1 MSSITAP
8 RCRHIKVSGTQCGSP
23 AVRSKSFC
31 FYHQQHRPILAECY
45 SDGEYATGEI
55 LLPVFEDAHS
65 VQSVIRQVMQML
77 LQKRI
82 ERRTASLLLYALQIA
97 SSNLK
102 RMELEKPQPEQ
113 VVIDVVTPLK
123 YEPPIAAPEEI
134 ETATETSA
142 SAQPQIESSE
152 ADLPPGTI
160 QACHRSEPLHTQHNA
175 KHKSEHEDIKQ
186 ASSSFPRD
194 SDAASIPSSSASSLA
209 PARALDSCN
218 RLVQ

>member
-1 MSSITAP
+1 
-8 RCRHIKVSGTQCGSP
+8 
-23 AVRSKSFC
+23 
-31 FYHQQHRPILAECY
+31 
-45 SDGEYATGEI
+45 
-55 LLPVFEDAHS
+55 
-65 VQSVIRQVMQML
+65 MQML

-113 VVIDVVTPLK
+113 VVIDVVKPLK
-123 YEPPIAAPEEI
+123 YEPPIAPEEI

-160 QACHRSEPLHTQHNA
+160 QACHRPEPLHTKHKA
-175 KHKSEHEDIKQ
+175 KHKSEHEDVKQ
-186 ASSSFPRD
+186 DSSSFPR
-194 SDAASIPSSSASSLA
+194 AAVISFRSTRQAGIPSR
-209 PARALDSCN
+209 P
-218 RLVQ
+218 LVH